1 MNPEGV
7 SFCSRLLHLLEGS
20 SLSLRS
26 FPRQDTLP
34 SRPWP
39 GEVNCPLQRVQHSAQ
54 TAASILGA
62 DTESLLDGY
71 RAHLVVLHC
80 SVGLSEGKGTGSQL
94 GPVIFAGADESR
106 GDKPQQPVAAK
117 IREGTQPMGCALA
130 ACAERFGRCMGSVHC
145 GEHGCHG
152 HMYLLAK
159 TRLPA
164 GLHPSKILGI
174 W

>member
-7 SFCSRLLHLLEGS
+7 SFFSRLLHLLEGS

-39 GEVNCPLQRVQHSAQ
+39 GEVTCPLQRVQHSAQ
-54 TAASILGA
+54 TAASILAA

-71 RAHLVVLHC
+71 RAQLVVLHC

-106 GDKPQQPVAAK
+106 GD
-117 IREGTQPMGCALA
+117 
-130 ACAERFGRCMGSVHC
+130 
-145 GEHGCHG
+145 
-152 HMYLLAK
+152 
-159 TRLPA
+159 
-164 GLHPSKILGI
+164 
-174 W
+174 